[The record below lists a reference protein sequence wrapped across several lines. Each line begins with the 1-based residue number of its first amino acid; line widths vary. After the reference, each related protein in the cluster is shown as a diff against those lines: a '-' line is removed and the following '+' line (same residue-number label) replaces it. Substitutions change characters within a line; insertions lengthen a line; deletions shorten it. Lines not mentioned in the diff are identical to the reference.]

1 MKSEKTV
8 LVELNET
15 LAKFLTSTADQ
26 LDQILASGE
35 TLSDL
40 GSTKLMLD
48 QATVDHFR
56 ALRKAISNPFYP
68 SVVIGIEGGWP
79 QGATANTPIDVV
91 VVDYGRDAGDE
102 DRARELNVL
111 VDPEEL
117 DVILVEE
124 GVSDEQVTHALPR
137 TRQE

>member
-1 MKSEKTV
+1 M
-8 LVELNET
+8 
-15 LAKFLTSTADQ
+15 
-26 LDQILASGE
+26 AS
-35 TLSDL
+35 
-40 GSTKLMLD
+40 
-48 QATVDHFR
+48 
-56 ALRKAISNPFYP
+56 N
-68 SVVIGIEGGWP
+68 
-79 QGATANTPIDVV
+79 ATANTPIDVV